1 MGKDKDKNL
10 DNVDEVSQRVAD
22 EIRNAVADMQ
32 KTAHAATLG
41 EHAATTVDAA
51 NGSFDAEKWATCLTA
66 VRLAT
71 LLLKRDDQEFEQ
83 VFSEI
88 VAKRDGPD
96 VLDAWCTAQ
105 EDLRDMIEL
114 LDTVLKKSFSV
125 LERLGY
131 SPDHL
136 PPGRGSQDAR
146 RAV

>member
-1 MGKDKDKNL
+1 MGEDEDENLKNVEEGSL
-10 DNVDEVSQRVAD
+10 RVAD
-22 EIRNAVADMQ
+22 EIRDAVADMQ
-32 KTAHAATLG
+32 KTIQAATPG
-41 EHAATTVDAA
+41 ERAATPVDAA

-71 LLLKRDDQEFEQ
+71 LLLKRDDQEFEE

-88 VAKRDGPD
+88 VAKSDAPD

-131 SPDHL
+131 SPDNL
-136 PPGRGSQDAR
+136 PPGKSR
-146 RAV
+146 RAMHP